1 MLKLLWN
8 NKFTIMLHLVE
19 IALFVKILIN
29 VWKADV
35 YVGMLFAILPIV
47 YFVANFEQRGGIK

>member
-19 IALFVKILIN
+19 IALFVITLIN
-29 VWKADV
+29 VWKADI
-35 YVGMLFAILPIV
+35 YVGMLLAILPIV
-47 YFVANFEQRGGIK
+47 YFIANFEQGGGIK